1 MQLQGLHAAF
11 IRLTEIIGR
20 GGGGGTTEHRS
31 LFHLLCCFSRRV
43 IYDVFLFAGHSRAL
57 AITAAADVLLCCDVF
72 PSGFW

>member
-1 MQLQGLHAAF
+1 MQLQGLHAAS

-20 GGGGGTTEHRS
+20 EGGETTEHRS

-57 AITAAADVLLCCDVF
+57 AITVAGDVLLCCDVF